1 MSIWVREKMELKERW
16 KQWQT
21 CAHNYGATFFIG
33 KILFLKK
40 INHQKFKN
48 QVLLEVFG
56 RHKFE
61 NKNKII
67 KLLY

>member
-1 MSIWVREKMELKERW
+1 
-16 KQWQT
+16 
-21 CAHNYGATFFIG
+21 
-33 KILFLKK
+33 LFLKK